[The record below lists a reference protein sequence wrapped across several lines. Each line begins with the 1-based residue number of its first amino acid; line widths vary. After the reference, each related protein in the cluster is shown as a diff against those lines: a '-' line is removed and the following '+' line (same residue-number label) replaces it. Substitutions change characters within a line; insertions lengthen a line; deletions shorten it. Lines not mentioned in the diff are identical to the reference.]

1 MNAIALLKAQTESA
15 HGNLLAIFGDLSDAD
30 AHREPGGRA
39 FSPAANF
46 AHAVSIEDFFVNR
59 VMRGRPPLMDSMETG
74 LSSPLP
80 GVTKTWPS
88 DHDTWARALRVD
100 LPTAVEYASH
110 VFAATEIWLEGL
122 SEPDLDAPVNLQ
134 MIGIAECP
142 LGLAYNMLVISHGQ
156 NLAGEMSAGKG
167 VLGLRGYP
175 FSEGPLRVR
184 RF

>member
-1 MNAIALLKAQTESA
+1 MNAIALLKAQTASA

-46 AHAVSIEDFFVNR
+46 GHAVSIEDVFVNR
-59 VMRGRPPLMDSMETG
+59 VMRDRAPLMDSMETG
-74 LSSPLP
+74 LSARLP
-80 GVTKTWPS
+80 EVTRTWPT
-88 DHDTWARALRVD
+88 DHDTWARSLRVD
-100 LPTAVEYASH
+100 LPTAVEYAKH
-110 VFAATEIWLEGL
+110 VFAATEVWIEGL
-122 SEPDLDAPVNLQ
+122 SEADLDRTVNLS
-134 MIGIAECP
+134 MIGMAEYP

-175 FSEGPLRVR
+175 F
-184 RF
+184 